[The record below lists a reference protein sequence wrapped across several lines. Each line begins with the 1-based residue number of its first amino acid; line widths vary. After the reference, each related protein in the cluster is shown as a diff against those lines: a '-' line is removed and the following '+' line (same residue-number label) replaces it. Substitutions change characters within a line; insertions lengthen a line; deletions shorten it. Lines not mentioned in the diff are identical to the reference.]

1 MSEQSSRS
9 NNESEQ
15 TTSSLIIRRQLIADN
30 TATNSNET
38 ARALIK
44 VECKAGYITV
54 LSDKEGHSVKAY
66 ESAFLNQ
73 AADSK
78 IEFELGSS
86 KLKRS
91 DYELIGFKERNQSEL
106 SIAQF
111 LEHIGFNADEIHALI
126 SHYELN
132 KVSHLLCSQLPN
144 LAERQVLLLA
154 ASRTKLP
161 LIVLND
167 PFQPFNGR
175 WREAFALLL
184 LERAL
189 KGDCAIICMNLSF
202 LPQSWVTQERV
213 KRCDIGA
220 LERRALERAN
230 EELQKLR
237 AQSESTHTQSS
248 AAKLATTAPNCDQAP
263 SNHEQQLSTQSKQ
276 LLSAYQITSD
286 YIFQPLA
293 DIANMFR
300 RHAFIGSLAAF
311 CGLIITGSL
320 IMYPNL
326 TQSREL
332 LSKLTKDIEWNWSD
346 LFGSRQQRE
355 QNIESTILDKTKPL
369 ESNSIVESKDQSNDL
384 SHTESEQ
391 DLIQM
396 TMLDPLAELMQFK
409 SERKLEACLTSA
421 SKIP

>member
-15 TTSSLIIRRQLIADN
+15 TTSSLIIRRQLIADK
-30 TATNSNET
+30 TSTTGNET
-38 ARALIK
+38 ARAVIK
-44 VECKAGYITV
+44 VECKSGYITV

-78 IEFELGSS
+78 IEFELASS

-91 DYELIGFKERNQSEL
+91 DYELIGFEERNQSEL

-111 LEHIGFNADEIHALI
+111 LENIGFNADEIPALI

-237 AQSESTHTQSS
+237 AQSEAISAQSN
-248 AAKLATTAPNCDQAP
+248 AAQLATTTQNSNQGLPIQDQKP
-263 SNHEQQLSTQSKQ
+263 SMLSKPF
-276 LLSAYQITSD
+276 LSAYQITSD

-293 DIANMFR
+293 DIANMLR
-300 RHAFIGSLAAF
+300 RHAFVGSLAAF

-326 TQSREL
+326 AQSREA
-332 LSKLTKDIEWNWSD
+332 LSKLSMGIEWNWSD
-346 LFGSRQQRE
+346 LFGSKE
-355 QNIESTILDKTKPL
+355 QNIVKTTASEIKPAEIHSKTESEDL
-369 ESNSIVESKDQSNDL
+369 SYDL
-384 SHTESEQ
+384 SHIEPEQES
-391 DLIQM
+391 IQM
-396 TMLDPLAELMQFK
+396 TLVDPLSELILFK
-409 SERKLEACLTSA
+409 SESKLEVCLA
-421 SKIP
+421 SSSKMP